1 MLRWMRKAPRN
12 PEPAK
17 RWAAFLSD
25 HHEAIAAMDFFTV
38 PTLTFGVLYCFFV
51 IEHDR
56 RRILHCNMTKH
67 PTGAWV
73 VQQLSE
79 AFPYDSAP
87 GYLIFD
93 RGTQFN
99 GEVIDA
105 VKSFGIEPKRT
116 SSRVRGRT
124 AWPSGGS
131 AVVVVI
137 CSTT

>member
-1 MLRWMRKAPRN
+1 
-12 PEPAK
+12 
-17 RWAAFLSD
+17 
-25 HHEAIAAMDFFTV
+25 
-38 PTLTFGVLYCFFV
+38 
-51 IEHDR
+51 
-56 RRILHCNMTKH
+56 MTKH